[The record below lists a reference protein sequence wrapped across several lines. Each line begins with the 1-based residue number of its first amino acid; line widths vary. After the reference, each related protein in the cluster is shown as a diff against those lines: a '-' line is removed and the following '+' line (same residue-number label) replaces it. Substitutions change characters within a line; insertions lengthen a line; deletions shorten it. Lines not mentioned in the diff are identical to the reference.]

1 MKDKYKALAIV
12 LMFSLIISM
21 LNYTSAQPSGANITN
36 ISTETKTPAPAEYIN
51 TSGGTFT
58 TLILYSETQNLRW
71 KAYAGNVTG
80 VLTLDDSGDYS
91 IYQWSLTDIT
101 GEVYATRTNNSISW
115 ASIQCA
121 NETHIYNEE
130 IALNHTTDADDSI
143 NSTFSYQIHRPFTVG
158 IVPIPQSQCRSTF
171 TWINNSP
178 QTPAV
183 DAPFTEVLLYDS
195 SYLIYT
201 TFIDDN
207 TQGFNYNDYDFQMIV
222 PERGVAGYPNERY
235 YFYMEL
241 GG

>member
-1 MKDKYKALAIV
+1 MKSNRIIAIAV
-12 LMFSLIISM
+12 LILII
-21 LNYTSAQPSGANITN
+21 LTFNYTFGQPSGAQITYN
-36 ISTETKTPAPAEYIN
+36 QTETKTPAPAEYIN

-143 NSTFSYQIHRPFTVG
+143 NSTFSYQLHRPFTVG

-171 TWINNSP
+171 TWINDTAP
-178 QTPAV
+178 TPAA
-183 DAPFTEVLLYDS
+183 DDPFT
-195 SYLIYT
+195 
-201 TFIDDN
+201 
-207 TQGFNYNDYDFQMIV
+207 
-222 PERGVAGYPNERY
+222 
-235 YFYMEL
+235 
-241 GG
+241 

>member
-1 MKDKYKALAIV
+1 MKSNRIIAIAV
-12 LMFSLIISM
+12 FLVIILT
-21 LNYTSAQPSGANITN
+21 LNYAFGQPSGAKITFN
-36 ISTETKTPAPAEYIN
+36 QTETKTPAAAEYLN

-91 IYQWSLTDIT
+91 IYQWGLTDIT

-121 NETHIYNEE
+121 NETHINNEE
-130 IALNHTTDADDSI
+130 ILLNHSTNADDSI
-143 NSTFSYQIHRPFTVG
+143 NSTFSYQLHRPFTVG
-158 IVPIPQSQCRSTF
+158 TVPIPQSQCRSTF
-171 TWINNSP
+171 TWINDSAQAPSVN
-178 QTPAV
+178 
-183 DAPFTEVLLYDS
+183 APFTEVLLYDN